1 MTPAEALTAARPADT
16 HVAGTRIAGY
26 LDGPYTARPSR
37 EVRVTLLHIRHVTT
51 YRYRSPVELGE
62 HRLMT
67 RPRDSHDLRLLD
79 TALTIDPPASHLRWI
94 HDVFGNSIAIVSF
107 EASARTLSFTSDFRA
122 EHYPTAPQQITL
134 EPYAASFP
142 FSYSASD
149 SEDLGRTKEMH
160 YPDPEHRIDGWARA
174 LLQKVDKASTLATL
188 STMTAAIKGTFKY
201 QARGAEGVQS
211 PLETLERG
219 SGSCRDFALFMME
232 AARSLGLAARFVSG
246 YLYDEDKIDSGQKLQ
261 SGEKLVG
268 GGATHAWV
276 QIYLPG
282 AGWVEYD
289 PTNALIGGRNLIRVA
304 VTRDPSQA
312 IPVAGSFKGAP
323 DAYQSMAVR
332 VQITAE

>member
-1 MTPAEALTAARPADT
+1 MTILR
-16 HVAGTRIAGY
+16 
-26 LDGPYTARPSR
+26 
-37 EVRVTLLHIRHVTT
+37 IRHETR

-79 TALTIDPPASHLRWI
+79 TSLVIEPAASQLRWI
-94 HDVFGNSIAIVSF
+94 HDVFGNSILIASF
-107 EASARTLSFTSDFRA
+107 DASAEELLFVSEFRT
-122 EHYPTAPQQITL
+122 EHFPVAPQQITV
-134 EPYAASFP
+134 EAFASSFP

-149 SEDLGRTKEMH
+149 AVDLGRTKERH
-160 YPDPEHRIDGWARA
+160 YADPEHRIDDWARA
-174 LLQKVDKASTLATL
+174 LLQQVPEARTLDTL
-188 STMTAAIKGTFKY
+188 SAMTGAIKERFQY
-201 QARGAEGVQS
+201 AAREAPGVQT

-219 SGSCRDFALFMME
+219 TGSCRDFALFMME

-246 YLYDEDKIDSGQKLQ
+246 YLYDERLVDA
-261 SGEKLVG
+261 GEGLVG
-268 GGATHAWV
+268 GGTTHAWV

-312 IPVAGSFKGAP
+312 APLTGTFKG
-323 DAYQSMAVR
+323 DADAFVSLSAQ
-332 VQITAE
+332 VQVTSEPPAQP